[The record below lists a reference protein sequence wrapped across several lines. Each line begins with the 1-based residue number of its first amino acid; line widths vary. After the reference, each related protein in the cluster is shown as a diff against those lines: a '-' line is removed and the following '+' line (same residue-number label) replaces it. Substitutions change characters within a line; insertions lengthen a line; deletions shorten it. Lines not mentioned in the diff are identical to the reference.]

1 MAKMTPQEEQA
12 FAQDEA
18 EERDE
23 HRRFSAAKDETDREI
38 FRDVLDGK
46 EPEPEDD
53 GDRSLENIEEDMAG
67 GDPEDVEEEEEQEE
81 DEQDESDEEDDG
93 GEEADEGQAPEI
105 TEPQRNERS
114 ERFVP
119 SNRLREETERR
130 ERAERE
136 LAEIRARG
144 MPPPQAA
151 PPPQPPPQKPDMFV
165 DPDAHDEYLIQ
176 QMLAR
181 QHRLR
186 QEVSMQEAAEEHG
199 PDFHYAYNVLQQA
212 VRRNDPTAHQIV
224 AALNQSANPGRAF
237 MRWAEPLLQDYRG
250 QQEAEREQWLR
261 DRFGVE
267 PEELERRPVRG
278 QGQQRPPSSP
288 RRGVPSLNSAGS
300 SGGPRTRID
309 PRGMDGSE
317 EAIFN
322 DVWDTPRR

>member
-1 MAKMTPQEEQA
+1 
-12 FAQDEA
+12 
-18 EERDE
+18 
-23 HRRFSAAKDETDREI
+23 
-38 FRDVLDGK
+38 
-46 EPEPEDD
+46 
-53 GDRSLENIEEDMAG
+53 MAG
-67 GDPEDVEEEEEQEE
+67 GDPEDVEEEEQE
-81 DEQDESDEEDDG
+81 DEQDESEEAEEG
-93 GEEADEGQAPEI
+93 GEEADEGQAPEV
-105 TEPQRNERS
+105 TEPQRDERS

-119 SNRLREETERR
+119 SYRLREESERR

-136 LAEIRARG
+136 LADIRARG
-144 MPPPQAA
+144 MPPPQAV
-151 PPPQPPPQKPDMFV
+151 PPPQAPPQKPDMFV

-186 QEVSMQEAAEEHG
+186 QEISMQEAAEEHG
-199 PDFHYAYNVLQQA
+199 QDFHYAYNVLQQA
-212 VRRNDPTAHQIV
+212 VQRNDPTAHQIV
-224 AALNQSANPGRAF
+224 AALYGSANPGRAF